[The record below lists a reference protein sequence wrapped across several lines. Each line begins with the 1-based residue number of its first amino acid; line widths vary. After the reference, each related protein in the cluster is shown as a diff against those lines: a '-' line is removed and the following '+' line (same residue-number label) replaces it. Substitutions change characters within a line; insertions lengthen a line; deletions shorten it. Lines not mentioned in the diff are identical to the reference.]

1 MDYWS
6 NLMALLTRPQEKS
19 DRAVDRNR
27 MKFQMAMDDLSD
39 FLVAFSIAVAL
50 IALAYV
56 VILILAS

>member
-27 MKFQMAMDDLSD
+27 MKFQMAMDDLRD